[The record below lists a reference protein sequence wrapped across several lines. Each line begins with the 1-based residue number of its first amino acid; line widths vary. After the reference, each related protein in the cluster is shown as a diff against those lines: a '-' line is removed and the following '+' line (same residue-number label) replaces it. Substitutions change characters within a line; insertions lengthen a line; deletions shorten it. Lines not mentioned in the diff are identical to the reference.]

1 MAYIETNWKSGDV
14 VSSVRLNKMEKGI
27 RDNSLGFE
35 NLITEDM
42 IDTMMDIS
50 TQNVVGNGEVGQ
62 MIL

>member
-42 IDTMMDIS
+42 IDAMMDIS

>member
-50 TQNVVGNGEVGQ
+50 T
-62 MIL
+62 